1 MGGQSSTTKNNSH
14 PQVNQENLQQRNTNS
29 EISKKNLETKRV
41 ISKEEENEL
50 DIQFQKLKTSKILPI
65 ENCSYIN
72 NDKTHWLVVF
82 LGTEGSSYENG
93 YFKIEFIFKNIF
105 PKNGPEAK
113 FITKM
118 FHPNIASNGH
128 VCMDLLNNW
137 NEKTSMEN
145 ILYGILEILDNP
157 VPEGG
162 YSNEARKKLEE
173 NSDIFWDI
181 VDEYTA
187 KYATEGF

>member
-162 YSNEARKKLEE
+162 YSNEAQKKLEE

>member
-1 MGGQSSTTKNNSH
+1 MGGQSSSTKNNSH

-157 VPEGG
+157 VPEGA
-162 YSNEARKKLEE
+162 YSKEARKKLEE